1 MKATLTFQDRA
12 TAKTFA
18 SFWAFATL
26 TGYTIGGTEYTDGVT
41 TVDVYNVDDAKQQL
55 INKFI
60 EAIG

>member
-26 TGYTIGGTEYTDGVT
+26 TGHTIGATGADGVT
-41 TVDVYNVDDAKQQL
+41 TVDVYNVDDNKQQL

-60 EAIG
+60 EVTV